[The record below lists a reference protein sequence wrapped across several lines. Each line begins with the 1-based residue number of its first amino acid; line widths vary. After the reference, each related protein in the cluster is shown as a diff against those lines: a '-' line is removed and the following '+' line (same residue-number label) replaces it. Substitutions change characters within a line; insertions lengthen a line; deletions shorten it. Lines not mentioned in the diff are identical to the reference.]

1 MTELEWLKQQ
11 SGLSD
16 DELKAMEAV
25 AGHVKF
31 VGMLQ
36 KLMGEN
42 KAALDAKDAAEKTR
56 LDFEKRYQDEFVPEM
71 RRVTQDAVR
80 ATGEAARMKAQLER
94 AKEYGIVPDDNPN
107 PNPNPAAPNPTDP
120 PRAPGSPDPNLM
132 TRDDFGRFSQQQ
144 SNVLITLNDLN
155 AEHFKLFGS
164 PLGNTQ
170 ELVDEVQKQRTLGN
184 RSYSLKQAWE
194 TKFDVAKKRGEI
206 AAAERQKE
214 IDTAVAAARKE
225 DREKNGSEPRRPF
238 RGSQQV
244 FDVQAGG
251 SVRRAMERLA
261 FTATRKQALAYQCR
275 RAKIGDYCRLGRVR
289 KPVYRLR
296 RQRNAEPVWSRF
308 PEGTGDNAER
318 AYRRVYLA
326 ELYVTPLPAL
336 ISALRAP
343 TIRLAAALRCSSRSS
358 TLARRVERS
367 IPART

>member
-107 PNPNPAAPNPTDP
+107 PNPNPAAPNPSDP

-184 RSYSLKQAWE
+184 KSYSLKQAWE

-225 DREKNGSEPRRPF
+225 DREKNGSNPNVRSGVPSRFSTYKPADAAGEPWKGPH
-238 RGSQQV
+238 SAQQ
-244 FDVQAGG
+244 
-251 SVRRAMERLA
+251 RNKPWR
-261 FTATRKQALAYQCR
+261 TNAT
-275 RAKIGDYCRLGRVR
+275 AKIGE
-289 KPVYRLR
+289 
-296 RQRNAEPVWSRF
+296 A
-308 PEGTGDNAER
+308 
-318 AYRRVYLA
+318 
-326 ELYVTPLPAL
+326 
-336 ISALRAP
+336 
-343 TIRLAAALRCSSRSS
+343 LAA
-358 TLARRVERS
+358 
-367 IPART
+367 

>member
-16 DELKAMEAV
+16 DELRAMEAV

-80 ATGEAARMKAQLER
+80 ATGEAARMKAQLDR
-94 AKEYGIVPDDNPN
+94 AREYGIVPDDD
-107 PNPNPAAPNPTDP
+107 AANGGNANANANGGNANANANANSVTP

-184 RSYSLKQAWE
+184 KSYSLKQAWE
-194 TKFDVAKKRGEI
+194 TKFDVSKKRGEI

-225 DREKNGSEPRRPF
+225 DREKNGSNPNVRSGVPSRFSTYKPADAAGEPWKGPH
-238 RGSQQV
+238 SAQQ
-244 FDVQAGG
+244 
-251 SVRRAMERLA
+251 RNKPWR
-261 FTATRKQALAYQCR
+261 TNAT
-275 RAKIGDYCRLGRVR
+275 AKIGE
-289 KPVYRLR
+289 
-296 RQRNAEPVWSRF
+296 A
-308 PEGTGDNAER
+308 
-318 AYRRVYLA
+318 
-326 ELYVTPLPAL
+326 
-336 ISALRAP
+336 
-343 TIRLAAALRCSSRSS
+343 LAA
-358 TLARRVERS
+358 
-367 IPART
+367 